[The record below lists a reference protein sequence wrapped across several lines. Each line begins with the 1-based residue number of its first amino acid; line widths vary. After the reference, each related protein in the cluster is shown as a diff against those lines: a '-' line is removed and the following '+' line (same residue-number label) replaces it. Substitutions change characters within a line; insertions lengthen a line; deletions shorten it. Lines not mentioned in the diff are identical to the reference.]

1 MKFIGPFL
9 RINSL
14 DKEDIINQLF
24 HLSKESLRHIVLES
38 KCGIPIS
45 PHELSKHTKNIDF
58 NSIKTSSPL
67 LCIYKKGS
75 AKLTTENNKLLWNT
89 EKFKKDILIS
99 SNAFMTLSLIELCTY
114 YDKFEDIDTDK
125 HSLKDLYNTLSKF
138 QLEFY
143 ASNLRNIEGVFIDK
157 EHTSEL
163 FSSKIELSDK
173 NIKFKFSDQ
182 ALLMC
187 AYYNISNIYE
197 SNNDTY
203 IEHDNLPENKKKDS
217 NKHDSKS
224 TISKEEFKKF
234 SLDILNM
241 FIDFREDLYE
251 VSFMEKVK
259 TSIYLNIF
267 YKYSKEESCKPL
279 LFDLFDL
286 IHEEFDEHLS
296 SSKKDVI
303 VRNSLLSI
311 NSMLMYNNFKFLK
324 AKDLSDSLHS
334 QLTSIYDDSLGLFQK
349 DLDSKNVDYTCDEI
363 LTYLYEQCMYST
375 IFDNDDNYDIIESIF
390 KKGVVNS
397 GLILSWPD
405 VPSLNDCERY
415 RCFSKKSE
423 DLLDDE
429 KFRLPTISTPL
440 SNELAPIF
448 LKKVSLNR
456 KKAEFKQGKFTFDSN
471 KNMSIFFMFIFFYNN
486 FIQK

>member
-14 DKEDIINQLF
+14 DKEDIVNQLF
-24 HLSKESLRHIVLES
+24 HLSKQSLRHIVLDS

-45 PHELSKHTKNIDF
+45 PHELSKHTTNIDL
-58 NSIKTSSPL
+58 NSIKTYSPL

-75 AKLTTENNKLLWNT
+75 AKLTTENNRLLWNT

-99 SNAFMTLSLIELCTY
+99 SNAFMTLSLIELCKY
-114 YDKFEDIDTDK
+114 YDNFENIDNDK
-125 HSLKDLYNTLSKF
+125 YLLKELYTTLSKL

-187 AYYNISNIYE
+187 AYYNISTIYE
-197 SNNDTY
+197 SNNDNS

-217 NKHDSKS
+217 NKHEIKPM
-224 TISKEEFKKF
+224 ISKEEFKKF

-251 VSFMEKVK
+251 ISFMEKLK

-267 YKYSKEESCKPL
+267 YRYSKEETCKPL
-279 LFDLFDL
+279 LFDLFD
-286 IHEEFDEHLS
+286 IIYEESEDHSS
-296 SSKKDVI
+296 SSKKNTVI
-303 VRNSLLSI
+303 RDSLISI
-311 NSMLMYNNFKFLK
+311 NSMLMYSNFKFLK
-324 AKDLSDSLHS
+324 AKELSDSVHS
-334 QLTSIYDDSLGLFQK
+334 QLSSIYDESLGLFQK
-349 DLDSKNVDYTCDEI
+349 DLDSKTVDYTCDEV

-375 IFDNDDNYDIIESIF
+375 IFDTDDNYDIIENIF

-405 VPSLNDCERY
+405 VPNLNDCERY
-415 RCFSKKSE
+415 RGFSKKSE

-429 KFRLPTISTPL
+429 KFRLPTISTPT

-448 LKKVSLNR
+448 IKKVSLNR
-456 KKAEFKQGKFTFDSN
+456 KKTEFKQSKFTFDSN

-486 FIQK
+486 FI